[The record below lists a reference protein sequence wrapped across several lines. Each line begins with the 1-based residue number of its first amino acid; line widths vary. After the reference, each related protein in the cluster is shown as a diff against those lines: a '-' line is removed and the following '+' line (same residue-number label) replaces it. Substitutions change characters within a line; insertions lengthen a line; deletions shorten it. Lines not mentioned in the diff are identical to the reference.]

1 MHTNLKRAHALDILL
16 PSMAAEHVLHLGRPR
31 AEQLPPQQRRARGR
45 DRAVQLHALTRH
57 DERKVRRAGHLRG
70 PAAHATRALVVCW
83 APSWASRCFDRAR
96 SLTRL
101 TQGLPGGI
109 YSRPTCRAQR
119 RRATTTG
126 PHTGAPRAV
135 PLPAHARRLSLT
147 HARLP
152 PRVVRPLPQRLRSAP
167 APGTLLAGGAP
178 ELRRGGPGAAVGRR
192 ERAQRGG
199 ERRERRRALLELAQ
213 QRADGRRQRGIVAA
227 VAVERELVAHRAC
240 LQQQPRDLLLA
251 CHRMVQRV

>member
-1 MHTNLKRAHALDILL
+1 
-16 PSMAAEHVLHLGRPR
+16 MAAEHVLHLGRPR

-152 PRVVRPLPQRLRSAP
+152 PRVVRPLPQRLRRTRAAP
-167 APGTLLAGGAP
+167 
-178 ELRRGGPGAAVGRR
+178 RRPRRRRRPARAGAAQRRAARAAAGAARTGAAARGWPASARHSGSGRR
-192 ERAQRGG
+192 RT
-199 ERRERRRALLELAQ
+199 
-213 QRADGRRQRGIVAA
+213 
-227 VAVERELVAHRAC
+227 
-240 LQQQPRDLLLA
+240 
-251 CHRMVQRV
+251 